1 MDASRRTA
9 LAGGA
14 LLAAL
19 IGSKATAAPSPAPPG
34 LMEVLHIYA
43 DAEGI
48 SHGRRVTVKSSNAAI
63 PVQSIAYGSIGAGI
77 THWGSAPT
85 KRFSIN
91 TVGDIEVELGDGTR
105 HRVGKGDLVFIE
117 DMIGTG
123 HRSHFLTPVAN
134 LFIIVA
140 EDFDFEL
147 WAGLKEE
154 TAA

>member
-1 MDASRRTA
+1 MNASRRAA
-9 LAGGA
+9 LAVVA
-14 LLAAL
+14 MIAAL
-19 IGSKATAAPSPAPPG
+19 FGTGAAAAPAAPPPG
-34 LMEVLHIYA
+34 IKEVLHIYS

-48 SHGRRVTVKSSNAAI
+48 SHGRRVTVKSANAEI
-63 PVQSIAYGSIGAGI
+63 PVQSIVYGSIGPGL

-105 HRVGKGDLVFIE
+105 HRIGKGDLVFIE
-117 DMIGTG
+117 DTTGTG
-123 HRSHFLTPVAN
+123 HRSNFLTPVAN

-147 WAGLKEE
+147 WAGLKE
-154 TAA
+154 

>member
-14 LLAAL
+14 ILAAL
-19 IGSKATAAPSPAPPG
+19 IGTGAAAAPAPAPPG
-34 LMEVLHIYA
+34 LKEVLHIYA

-48 SHGRRVTVKSSNAAI
+48 SHGRRVVVKSANAEI

-105 HRVGKGDLVFIE
+105 HHVGKGDLVFIE
-117 DMIGTG
+117 DTVGTG

-140 EDFDFEL
+140 EDFDFDL

-154 TAA
+154 APA

>member
-9 LAGGA
+9 IAGGF

-19 IGSKATAAPSPAPPG
+19 IGSNASAAPAPAPPG

-43 DAEGI
+43 DAEGV
-48 SHGRRVTVKSSNAAI
+48 SHGRRVTVQSSNPEI
-63 PVQSIAYGSIGAGI
+63 PVQSIAYGSIGAGT

-91 TVGDIEVELGDGTR
+91 TIGDIEVELGDGTR

-117 DMIGTG
+117 DMVGTG

-154 TAA
+154 APA

>member
-1 MDASRRTA
+1 METSRRTA
-9 LAGGA
+9 LAGGV

-19 IGSKATAAPSPAPPG
+19 MGTGAAAAPAPPPPG

-43 DAEGI
+43 DEDGI
-48 SHGRRVTVKSSNAAI
+48 SHGRRVVLKSSNLAI
-63 PVQSIAYGSIGAGI
+63 PVQSIAYGSIGAGV

-91 TVGDIEVELGDGTR
+91 TIGDIEVELGDGTR
-105 HRVGKGDLVFIE
+105 HRIGKGDLVFIE
-117 DMIGTG
+117 DRAGTG

-140 EDFDFEL
+140 DDFDFDL
-147 WAGLKEE
+147 WAGLKEDP
-154 TAA
+154 AA